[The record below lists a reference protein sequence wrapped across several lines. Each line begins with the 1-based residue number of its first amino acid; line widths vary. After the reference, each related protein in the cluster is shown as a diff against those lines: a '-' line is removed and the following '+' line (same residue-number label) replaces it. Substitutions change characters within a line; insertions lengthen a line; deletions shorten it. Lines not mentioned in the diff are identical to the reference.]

1 MKAGR
6 LREVVV
12 LERLTGEENE
22 NGEPLDRWAPI
33 ATVSAAVEPLNG
45 REFFAS
51 ARLNAEVTTR
61 IRIRYYDGLTK
72 WDRVAHGDLR
82 YRIESIID
90 PQSQRKEMVLMCHAS
105 V

>member
-6 LREVVV
+6 LREVVT

-22 NGEPLDRWAPI
+22 NGEPLDRWAPF
-33 ATVSAAVEPLNG
+33 ATVSASVEPLNG

-61 IRIRYYDGLTK
+61 IRIRHYEGLTK
-72 WDRVAHGDLR
+72 WDRVNHGGLL
-82 YRIESIID
+82 YKIESIID
-90 PQSQRKEMVLMCHAS
+90 PQSQRREMVLMCHAS

>member
-12 LERLTGEENE
+12 LERSTSEPNEYGEEIT
-22 NGEPLDRWAPI
+22 RWAPF

-51 ARLNAEVTTR
+51 ARVNAEVTTR
-61 IRIRYYDGLTK
+61 IRIRFYDGLTK
-72 WDRVAHGDLR
+72 WDRVNHGGLL
-82 YRIESIID
+82 YKIESIID